1 LPSEKSF
8 ILALHFG
15 KTDALDRMRHLN
27 YNHLLYFWS
36 VVREGG
42 VAAAA
47 RSLHVTPQTISGQIK
62 LLEDQL
68 GGALFEKQGR
78 RLAPTDLGKLTYG
91 YADEIFSRGLELAS
105 VLRGALPRGLRSVTI
120 GVSDVVPKLVT
131 WRVLAPLLEA
141 GADGARPFR
150 VVCHEGSLDSLLAD
164 LAVHRLDLVLSASP
178 APAESGLKV
187 FNHLLGESE
196 LAFFAAPRLAARLR
210 TPFPQCLERAP
221 LLMPTDRS
229 ASRRALESWFEA
241 RGITP
246 TIVGEFDD
254 SALIKTLGQ
263 HGVGVFVAPVAIAPE
278 LTQEK
283 GVREIGRAPELRAR
297 FYAIS
302 TERRIKHPAVAMIST
317 VARNALFNV
326 MPGVM
331 PGATPVSMT
340 GMATGAEAPATPAAP
355 SPRRPA
361 RPAR

>member
-1 LPSEKSF
+1 
-8 ILALHFG
+8 
-15 KTDALDRMRHLN
+15 MRHLN

-47 RSLHVTPQTISGQIK
+47 TSLHVTPQTISGQIK
-62 LLEDQL
+62 LLEEQL

-78 RLAPTDLGKLTYG
+78 RLAPTDLGRLTFG

-105 VLRGALPRGLRSVTI
+105 VLRGALPRGRRSVTI

-131 WRVLAPLLEA
+131 WRVLAPLLEP
-141 GADGARPFR
+141 GPDEARPFR
-150 VVCHEGSLDSLLAD
+150 VICHEGALDALLAD
-164 LAVHRLDLVLSASP
+164 LAAHRLDLVLSAGP
-178 APAESGLKV
+178 APHESGLKV

-196 LAFFAAPRLAARLR
+196 LAFFAAPKLAARLR
-210 TPFPQCLERAP
+210 APFPQCLDRAP
-221 LLMPTDRS
+221 MLMPTDRA
-229 ASRRALESWFEA
+229 ASRRMVETWLESI
-241 RGITP
+241 GITP

-263 HGVGVFVAPVAIAPE
+263 HGVGVFVAPVAIAAE
-278 LTQEK
+278 LTREQ
-283 GVREIGRAPELRAR
+283 GVREIGRAAELRAR

-302 TERRIKHPAVAMIST
+302 TERRIKHPAVAMITT
-317 VARNALFNV
+317 VARNALFNAV
-326 MPGVM
+326 P
-331 PGATPVSMT
+331 
-340 GMATGAEAPATPAAP
+340 MAAPAVGAEPTLRSPAAP